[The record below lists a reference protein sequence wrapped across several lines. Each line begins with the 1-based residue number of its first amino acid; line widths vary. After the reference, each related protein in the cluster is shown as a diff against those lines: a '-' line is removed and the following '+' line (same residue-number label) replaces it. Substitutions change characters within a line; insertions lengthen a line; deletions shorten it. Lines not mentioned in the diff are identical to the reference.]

1 VKPATR
7 QALLAA
13 LLEAGFL
20 VLGVV
25 LAFAVNEWREAR
37 EDRDRAE
44 AALVSVVEELRSNRD
59 AVAEARQYHVG
70 LLTRLR
76 ALRGEGKEPTIRDF
90 PNGFIAPAT
99 PFRTAWESAADTGA
113 LADLPYDTVLRLSRL
128 YAEQDRYVD
137 QAQTAGEVIYAE
149 LLDVGGFGIV
159 EKHAQLPFFIATFS
173 FREEQLIASY
183 DAALEWLEAEK
194 EQP

>member
-1 VKPATR
+1 MKPANR
-7 QALLAA
+7 QAVLSA
-13 LLEAGFL
+13 LLEAGFV

-25 LAFAVNEWREAR
+25 LAFAVNEWREAE
-37 EDRDRAE
+37 EDREQAA
-44 AALVSVVEELRSNRD
+44 AALDSVVEEVRSNRD
-59 AVAEARQYHVG
+59 AVAAAKEYHVG

-76 ALRGEGKEPTIRDF
+76 QVHEAGEEPTIGDF
-90 PNGFIAPAT
+90 PQGFIAPAT

-128 YAEQDRYVD
+128 YAEQDRYVH

-173 FREEQLIASY
+173 FRERELLNSY
-183 DAALEWLEAEK
+183 DAALEWLEADAPE
-194 EQP
+194 

>member
-1 VKPATR
+1 MKPATR

-13 LLEAGFL
+13 LLEAGFV

-25 LAFAVNEWREAR
+25 LAFAVNEWRQAR

-44 AALVSVVEELRSNRD
+44 AALASVVEELRSNRQ
-59 AVAEARQYHVG
+59 AVAEAREYHVG
-70 LLTRLR
+70 LLNRLQ
-76 ALRGEGKEPTIRDF
+76 ALRGEGEEPTIADF
-90 PNGFIAPAT
+90 PKGFIAPAT

-128 YAEQDRYVD
+128 YAEQDRYAH

-149 LLDVGGFGIV
+149 LLDIGGFGILQ
-159 EKHAQLPFFIATFS
+159 KHAQLPFFIATFS
-173 FREEQLIASY
+173 FREGELLASY
-183 DAALEWLEAEK
+183 DAALEWLAAG
-194 EQP
+194 P